1 MGEETSGD
9 SRGMATF
16 HVVTDV
22 ISIFKDG
29 SRLCSLLDG
38 RLSLTFE
45 LLVSA
50 IVEAIWKD
58 ICEYCWDKSFVSEE
72 IGFGV

>member
-1 MGEETSGD
+1 
-9 SRGMATF
+9 MATF

-38 RLSLTFE
+38 RSSLTFE

-58 ICEYCWDKSFVSEE
+58 ICEYCWDKSFVSGRLVLACDVSCEVN
-72 IGFGV
+72 I